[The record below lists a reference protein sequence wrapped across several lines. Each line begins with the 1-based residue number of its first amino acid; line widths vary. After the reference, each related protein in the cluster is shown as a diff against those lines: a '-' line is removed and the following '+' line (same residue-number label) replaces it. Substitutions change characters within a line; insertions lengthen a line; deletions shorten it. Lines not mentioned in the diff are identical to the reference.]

1 MEPKTET
8 ARSFQNR
15 EQVITNK
22 TSFIAAIVSLV

>member
-15 EQVITNK
+15 AQVITNK
-22 TSFIAAIVSLV
+22 TSFITVIVSPV